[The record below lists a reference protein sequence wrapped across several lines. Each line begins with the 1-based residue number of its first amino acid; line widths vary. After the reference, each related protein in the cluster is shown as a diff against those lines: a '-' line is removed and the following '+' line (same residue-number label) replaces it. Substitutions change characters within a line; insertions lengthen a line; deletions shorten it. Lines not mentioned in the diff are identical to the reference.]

1 MTRYVLSANIGQRDD
16 YKPAP
21 RGDEVI
27 AHLNVLN
34 FDNHLKL
41 GMRKSIEAMNKAGAP
56 PSRTGTELLFLAALV
71 AVADTHLNREQTSQ
85 DNWTREI
92 GIILP
97 VLDVQM
103 WVSAKPTLEKM
114 LRFLTGDIWSVDFR
128 PFPFSNTT
136 SRPVQRELGGAP
148 FDAVSLFSGGLDSL
162 IGAIDNLT
170 EAKHRTFFVSHRADG
185 SISKPQQDLFEKVV
199 RRFKT
204 RQPKRIAYG
213 MGNIGDVFP
222 DIQNENSTRGR
233 SFLFIA
239 LAAFAGSSLTKPFP
253 IFVPENGLI
262 SLNVP
267 LDPTRLGSNST
278 RTTHPFYFHRWNELL
293 GILGIAGRVQ
303 NPYWNKTKGEMIVEC
318 KDHAFLRSVAGLSL
332 SCAHPAYDRYN
343 GGGKPHC
350 GYCLPCIIRRAA
362 FNHAKS
368 VVPDPSAY
376 RVEEIDG
383 VDLDSTTKKGEQFRG
398 FEFAVQRLS
407 EKPSRAA
414 SFVFKTGPLAEDMD
428 QIGELSGVY
437 FRGMMEVASF
447 MKKVETFSSKATDG

>member
-1 MTRYVLSANIGQRDD
+1 MTRYVISAKLGVLDR
-16 YKPAP
+16 YVATP

-27 AHLNVLN
+27 SHFNVLN
-34 FDNHLKL
+34 LDHHLKL
-41 GMRKSIEAMNKAGAP
+41 GIRKSIEAMNKQGAAA
-56 PSRTGTELLFLAALV
+56 SRVGIELLFLAALV
-71 AVADTHLNREQTSQ
+71 SVADTHLNREQTSQ

-92 GIILP
+92 GIVMP
-97 VLDVQM
+97 VFDVER
-103 WVSAKPTLEKM
+103 WTSAKPTLETM
-114 LRFLTGDIWSVDFR
+114 LRFLTGDIWSIDFR
-128 PFPFSNTT
+128 PWPFKSSPQTNLQHT
-136 SRPVQRELGGAP
+136 LGGAP
-148 FDAVSLFSGGLDSL
+148 FDAICLFSGGLDSL

-170 EAKHRTFFVSHRADG
+170 EAKYKTFFVSHRADG
-185 SISKPQQDLFEKVV
+185 SISKPQQDLFERVV
-199 RRFKT
+199 RKFKD

-213 MGNIGDVFP
+213 TGNVGDVFP
-222 DIQNENSTRGR
+222 NIQTENSTRGR

-239 LAAFAGSSLTKPFP
+239 LAAFSGSSLIKPFP

-293 GILGIAGRVQ
+293 GILGIPGRVQ
-303 NPYWNKTKGEMIVEC
+303 NPYWNKTKGEMILEC

-362 FNHAKS
+362 FNHAKA
-368 VVPDPSAY
+368 VVPDPSSY

-398 FEFAVQRLS
+398 FEFAIQRLR
-407 EKPSRAA
+407 EKPSRAS
-414 SFVFKTGPLAEDMD
+414 SFIFKTGPLTEEVGKID
-428 QIGELSGVY
+428 ELTGVY
-437 FRGMMEVASF
+437 FRGMMEVASL
-447 MKKVETFSSKATDG
+447 MEGVETFSSKALDG